1 MRVKEWVI
9 FYPTLFDFIK
19 ETKLIYVFVS
29 EDYSHH
35 LLFNPRLK
43 NGPNAEIQGSM
54 DVKLVSAILNYL
66 VKT

>member
-1 MRVKEWVI
+1 MRIKEWVI

-19 ETKLIYVFVS
+19 ETKLIFVS

-35 LLFNPRLK
+35 PLFNPRLK

-54 DVKLVSAILNYL
+54 DVKLVAVILNCL